1 MREILRNL
9 PGATPS
15 PAPFS
20 RSSVVRPK
28 PTTWARAATFAPDI
42 PKYRIY
48 RDGKWDGKEL
58 TDVSGYWKEGYVGF
72 LIGCSFSFEEALMR
86 EGIEVR
92 HIAQGRNVPMFKTNI
107 MTEPAGPFCGPM
119 VCSMRPMTPENAKKA
134 YDITVKMPNVHGAP
148 STWAMQRRSAL
159 PT

>member
-1 MREILRNL
+1 
-9 PGATPS
+9 
-15 PAPFS
+15 
-20 RSSVVRPK
+20 
-28 PTTWARAATFAPDI
+28 
-42 PKYRIY
+42 
-48 RDGKWDGKEL
+48 
-58 TDVSGYWKEGYVGF
+58 
-72 LIGCSFSFEEALMR
+72 MR

-148 STWAMQRRSAL
+148 VHMGDAAEVGVADVMKPDYGEAVDFYEGELPVFWPCGVTPHAVPDLDIVPLRFSAVVVAAQRVGRVTRKLSPEVLFAL
-159 PT
+159 PDGFRAAAVYTM